1 MCDAR
6 AMAALYVR
14 LERLWWVV
22 RCWST
27 MVCVESVSEMFA
39 CDWRGWMNGLPLLH
53 TGQSPRLTAGAR
65 AGSCI
70 LCWCS
75 PRSH

>member
-65 AGSCI
+65 AGSWI